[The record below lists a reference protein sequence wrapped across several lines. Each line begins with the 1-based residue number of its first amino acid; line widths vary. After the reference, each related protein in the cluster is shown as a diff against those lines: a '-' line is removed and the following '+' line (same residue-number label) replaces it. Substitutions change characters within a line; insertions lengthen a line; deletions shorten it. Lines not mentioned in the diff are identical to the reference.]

1 MLIMKLSKVLK
12 IKTPL
17 KLLVGLIILTT
28 LSGCASVI
36 VHPIE
41 KIDFVVMNKG
51 TSYTC
56 EKDGY
61 FLSDYY
67 FQNILKARVQK

>member
-1 MLIMKLSKVLK
+1 MKFNRELK
-12 IKTPL
+12 TKTL
-17 KLLVGLIILTT
+17 AKLLVVLIILTT

-41 KIDFVVMNKG
+41 KIDFVIMSKG
-51 TSYTC
+51 ATYTA

-67 FQNILKARVQK
+67 FQNILKARVKK

>member
-1 MLIMKLSKVLK
+1 MKYNRGLK
-12 IKTPL
+12 KRTL
-17 KLLVGLIILTT
+17 AKLLVVWITLIT

-41 KIDFVVMNKG
+41 KIDFVIMDKG
-51 TSYTC
+51 ASYTA

-67 FQNILKARVQK
+67 FQNILKARVKK